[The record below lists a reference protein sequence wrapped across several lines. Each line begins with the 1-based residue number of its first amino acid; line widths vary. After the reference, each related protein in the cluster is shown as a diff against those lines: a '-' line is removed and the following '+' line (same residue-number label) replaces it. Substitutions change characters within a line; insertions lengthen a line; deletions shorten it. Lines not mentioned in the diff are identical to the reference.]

1 MFKYIYMVSKILIV
15 VVLVLIFFLLYSLFI
30 NTNKLLPIEKMKYH
44 KIKTNDLSHII
55 SNNYYFSMW
64 YNIHGI
70 KNKAGN
76 RKSVNV
82 KGNCVSNTYDLLK
95 WIDHDFITLHCED
108 PYECITKLYIGIDKN
123 LNNLVV
129 KLYPKFTNIPSYPTV
144 DISINDLPLNGWNN
158 VIVNVNHNIVDVFI
172 NGELRTTK
180 LSHELG
186 RHLVKGSNTLCIG
199 NNNLDGYIGNVTF
212 GEDSISTEEAFNI
225 YKYGLGQNPI
235 KSLFDKYRFK
245 FAILEKSNE
254 LSSLEL

>member
-1 MFKYIYMVSKILIV
+1 MVSKILIV

-44 KIKTNDLSHII
+44 KIKTKNLSHII

-70 KNKAGN
+70 KNKLGK
-76 RKSVNV
+76 RDSQV
-82 KGNCVSNTYDLLK
+82 GVSKTYDLLK
-95 WIDHDFITLHCED
+95 WIDQDYKQYECNA
-108 PYECITKLYIGIDKN
+108 PYEGITKVYIGIDQN

-129 KLYPKFTNIPSYPTV
+129 KLYPKFKNLNSPPSV
-144 DISINDLPLNGWNN
+144 NISINDVPLNGWNN
-158 VIVNVNHNIVDVFI
+158 IIVNLNHNIVDVFI
-172 NGELRTTK
+172 NGELRTTR
-180 LSHELG
+180 LSQELG
-186 RHLVKGSNTLCIG
+186 RHLVKGSNILCIG
-199 NNNLDGYIGNVTF
+199 DDNLDGYVGNVTF

-225 YKYGLGQNPI
+225 YKSGLGQNPI
-235 KSLFDKYRFK
+235 KALFDKYRLK